1 MQRRN
6 IQISV
11 DLYNEV
17 IKAYCTPCK
26 TGMDEASKNTASAMK
41 TSSIFK
47 IDIDGA
53 MYFYSSI
60 KKHGLRPTL
69 ATFTNL
75 FHGCGRAKHLKLLH
89 TLYSDLKK
97 MENEL
102 QPDLLTYEAYLFGLV
117 RCRKYFI

>member
-1 MQRRN
+1 MDKATNN
-6 IQISV
+6 IVS
-11 DLYNEV
+11 
-17 IKAYCTPCK
+17 T
-26 TGMDEASKNTASAMK
+26 MK
-41 TSSIFK
+41 TSSIFN

-53 MYFYSSI
+53 MYIFSSM